1 MSLQA
6 EVKLREMEAD
16 IGQLKEKVQ
25 RLISQ
30 VDDLSSR
37 LNPAQVLGK
46 RKPGRP
52 PKELRIGPNNATVSV
67 GSEDFK
73 NKGYVIK

>member
-16 IGQLKEKVQ
+16 IGRLKEKIQLLV
-25 RLISQ
+25 SQ
-30 VDDLSSR
+30 VDDLSAR
-37 LNPAQVLGK
+37 LNPVQVLGK

-52 PKELRIGPNNATVSV
+52 PKVLRISENSTTVSV
-67 GSEDFK
+67 SSGYLKDQ
-73 NKGYVIK
+73 GYVIK